1 MVQGSERIN
10 AFGSN
15 VTGLEALDN
24 VRFEQDRDKGRLAR
38 HSECRR
44 IDIRI
49 GVRTG
54 IAEVG
59 QKPGFRQWDD
69 GKSRWHSLE
78 ASL

>member
-1 MVQGSERIN
+1 M
-10 AFGSN
+10 
-15 VTGLEALDN
+15 GLEALEN
-24 VRFEQDRDKGRLAR
+24 VRFEQDRNTKGRLAR
-38 HSECRR
+38 HSEYRR
-44 IDIRI
+44 IDIRT

-69 GKSRWHSLE
+69 GKSRRHSPE